1 MTMDNY
7 KYLLD
12 SVRQDIVNENLSIKA
27 LIQDIHQCPGPME
40 ELNEL
45 NSDGRAK
52 LATLRNHIET
62 LETLAKEC
70 INFDERKD
78 LLEEVKNNREQLT
91 STLGAFRKANVAC
104 MLAIEK
110 ANKKQLFS
118 EADEES
124 VLRHRLKKDK
134 ASLVKM
140 SSNVTEQLL
149 AISRQ
154 LADTTQQSSNT
165 LDTLVNSSGN
175 VTSTQQEL
183 RDTGSVIAQSG
194 QLLAKYGRREFTDKV
209 VLLFAFAF
217 FLACVL
223 YIVYKRLF

>member
-1 MTMDNY
+1 MDNY
-7 KYLLD
+7 KYLLE

-52 LATLRNHIET
+52 LAILRNHIES

-70 INFDERKD
+70 INFDEKRD

-118 EADEES
+118 EEEDEDS
-124 VLRHRLKKDK
+124 ILRHRLKKDK

-165 LDTLVNSSGN
+165 LDTLVTSSGN

-183 RDTGSVIAQSG
+183 QDTGSVIAQSG